1 MEMYTS
7 EGLELGSSELKVGML
22 TTRPPA
28 LPPQPPRPNDFFL
41 FILYNNA
48 KVTFLIVS
56 WQILYYIFDPSLYTE
71 KKPLWQHCGSNL
83 WLLRG
88 YFLCFDMS
96 TIGTICR
103 KDGSDRLRP

>member
-48 KVTFLIVS
+48 KVTFFNC
-56 WQILYYIFDPSLYTE
+56 ILADTLLYI
-71 KKPLWQHCGSNL
+71 
-83 WLLRG
+83 
-88 YFLCFDMS
+88 
-96 TIGTICR
+96 
-103 KDGSDRLRP
+103 